1 VRFGIPLSCPRCGN
15 PITVEAVGAQQ
26 FPDAKCTACGA
37 ILYSADSSTVGVR
50 VLHRARLEIENG
62 DFTLSI
68 ILSAMAVECEVASLF
83 FKWKRV
89 DFHMADTSRDVQVTE
104 EQEQEW
110 ENEFRR
116 WYTVTQK
123 LDNFSKLMTG
133 IDFDSFVS
141 GDATLTKRFAG
152 VQTGSNSA
160 SPKRVFAEQ
169 LFGRRNRI
177 LHSGKVDFGK
187 LDAAECFEQ
196 AHNLLTIIAAMDRAR
211 YERVFPPQQSTSS
224 I

>member
-1 VRFGIPLSCPRCGN
+1 MRFSIAVPCPQCGN
-15 PITVEAVGAQQ
+15 PITVKAVGAQKL
-26 FPDAKCTACGA
+26 PDAKCTRCGA
-37 ILYSADSSTVGVR
+37 VLYSADSSTVSMR
-50 VLHRARLEIENG
+50 VLHRAQQEIDNG

-68 ILSAMAVECEVASLF
+68 ILSAMAVECEIATLF

-89 DFHMADTSRDVQVTE
+89 DFHMADTSRDVRVTE

-116 WYTVTQK
+116 WYAVTQK
-123 LDNFSKLMTG
+123 LDNFSKLMTR
-133 IDFDSFVS
+133 IDFDAFVS

-152 VQTGSNSA
+152 IQAASNST
-160 SPKRVFAEQ
+160 SPKKVFVEQ

-187 LDAAECFEQ
+187 LDAADCFKQ
-196 AHNLLTIIAAMDRAR
+196 ARNLLTIIAAMDRAR

>member
-1 VRFGIPLSCPRCGN
+1 M
-15 PITVEAVGAQQ
+15 
-26 FPDAKCTACGA
+26 
-37 ILYSADSSTVGVR
+37 R
-50 VLHRARLEIENG
+50 VLHRAQQEIESG

-68 ILSAMAVECEVASLF
+68 VLSAMAIECEIARLF
-83 FKWKRV
+83 FKWRRV
-89 DFHMADTSRDVQVTE
+89 DFHMADTSRDVRVTE

-116 WYTVTQK
+116 WYAVTQK

-133 IDFDSFVS
+133 IDFDAFVS
-141 GDATLTKRFAG
+141 GDATLTKRFADI
-152 VQTGSNSA
+152 QTGSNST
-160 SPKRVFAEQ
+160 SPKKVLAEQ

-177 LHSGKVDFGK
+177 LHSGKVDFSRQ
-187 LDAAECFEQ
+187 DAAACF
-196 AHNLLTIIAAMDRAR
+196 AHARNLLTIIAAMDQAR